1 MLPYYE
7 PFKWD
12 FGPLSLEPFGIFV
25 AAGVLFGVW
34 VGGKHARR
42 IGLDVTVLQDAAV
55 WALSLG
61 TLGGHW
67 VHLFAYHPEEIWKN
81 PLVVGGM
88 ELPIQIIKFWDGLS
102 SMGGVVGGILGA
114 VIFFRRRKLNK
125 WVYADTIAVAL
136 APGWAI
142 ARLGCF
148 AVHDHP
154 GVKST
159 AFFAVNFPLR
169 YYGGPRL
176 DLGLIDFAALAV
188 ISVILWNLGKRDLY
202 KARLIGWLS
211 LLYGAQRFF
220 TDFLRATDLDYIDKR
235 WFGLTFAQAF
245 SLFLVGFGLYR
256 LRVPPVLTPAE
267 QAAITPK
274 EPAKKAVV

>member
-1 MLPYYE
+1 VIPYIK
-7 PFKWD
+7 PFKWEL
-12 FGPLSLEPFGIFV
+12 GPLTLEPFGLFV

-42 IGLDVTVLQDAAV
+42 IGLNVTILQDAAV

-61 TLGGHW
+61 TLSGHW

-81 PLVVGGM
+81 ALTIGGVD
-88 ELPIQIIKFWDGLS
+88 LPVQIIRFWDGLS
-102 SMGGVVGGILGA
+102 SMGGVVGGIIGA
-114 VIFFRRRKLNK
+114 LIFFRRRKMNH
-125 WVYADTIAVAL
+125 WDYADTIAVAL

-154 GVKST
+154 GIKSD
-159 AFFAVNFPLR
+159 AFFAVNFPLS

-176 DLGLIDFAALAV
+176 DLGLIDAV
-188 ISVILWNLGKRDLY
+188 SLTIIAVLLWNLGKRDLY
-202 KARLIGWLS
+202 KGRLIGWLS

-235 WFGLTFAQAF
+235 WFGLTFAQGF
-245 SLFLVGFGLYR
+245 SLFLVCFGLYR
-256 LRVPPVLTPAE
+256 LRVPPKLTHVDKKPG
-267 QAAITPK
+267 
-274 EPAKKAVV
+274 EPAAKPVV